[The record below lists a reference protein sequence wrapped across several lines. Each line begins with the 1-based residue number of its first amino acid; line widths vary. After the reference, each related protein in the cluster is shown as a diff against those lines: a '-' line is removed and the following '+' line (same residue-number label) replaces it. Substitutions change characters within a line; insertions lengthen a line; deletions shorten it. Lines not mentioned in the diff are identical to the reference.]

1 MVVLQGQIGSVGFQ
15 GPMGFPG
22 PQVKF
27 VWYNKIMY
35 AADFIIR
42 WITLRPQIICNN

>member
-1 MVVLQGQIGSVGFQ
+1 MAVLQGQIGSVGFQ

-27 VWYNKIMY
+27 VWYKKNY
-35 AADFIIR
+35 VCGRLHNSLDYLATSDH
-42 WITLRPQIICNN
+42 L